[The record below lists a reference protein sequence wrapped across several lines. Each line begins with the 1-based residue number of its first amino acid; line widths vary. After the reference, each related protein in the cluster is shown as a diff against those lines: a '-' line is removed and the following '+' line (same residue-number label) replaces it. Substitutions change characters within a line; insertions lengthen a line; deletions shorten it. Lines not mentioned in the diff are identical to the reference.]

1 MAEALVTVGGRKFP
15 FQHKR
20 RLHVWI
26 CEDPHHY
33 SLIILPRKKGLRE
46 TGFPS
51 RKVHPR
57 RGRVVSV
64 CVRERADKAEAM
76 LRHSQRA
83 RKRNQVAGLPGIAG
97 ILLIVVGLVGKLCTA
112 NAATT
117 VHYQQHA
124 APPAKSTATPA
135 QQYFDAVAPEDRENF
150 IKYHLDRALE
160 ERLPRHTSSIPKD
173 FEFVAFQD
181 AAEPEHFSLNL
192 LDHFMIAYGLSELD
206 VYAFVALNVICFPS
220 GWCFDPD
227 DVGNICCPF

>member
-1 MAEALVTVGGRKFP
+1 
-15 FQHKR
+15 
-20 RLHVWI
+20 
-26 CEDPHHY
+26 
-33 SLIILPRKKGLRE
+33 
-46 TGFPS
+46 
-51 RKVHPR
+51 
-57 RGRVVSV
+57 
-64 CVRERADKAEAM
+64 M

-83 RKRNQVAGLPGIAG
+83 CKRNQVAGLPGIAG

-117 VHYQQHA
+117 VHYQRHA